1 MPSVAI
7 PSGFTTC
14 VCKRLL
20 TPNSVSLYLA
30 GPRGMTTAA
39 VVSTVHCHW
48 QDTLKGVSTNAYGMG
63 QPVTQKWD
71 MIWTTSFELSQYQ
84 YTECCHWIKFNA
96 QSLSTS
102 CSHALV
108 CSFVGESTDEAEG
121 DSELVLG
128 RGNGTSKSW
137 RTSTAA

>member
-7 PSGFTTC
+7 SRGFTTC
-14 VCKRLL
+14 VCKLPL
-20 TPNSVSLYLA
+20 TPNSFSLYLA
-30 GPRGMTTAA
+30 GPRGMTTA
-39 VVSTVHCHW
+39 VGVSTVHCRW
-48 QDTLKGVSTNAYGMG
+48 GDTLKGVSTNVYGMG
-63 QPVTQKWD
+63 QSVAQKLD

-121 DSELVLG
+121 DSELVRG
-128 RGNGTSKSW
+128 RGKGTSKSW
-137 RTSTAA
+137 STSTAA